1 MKLANV
7 VLVMGKGGVGKTTV
21 ARGIGAGLSRDGH
34 RVVVLELGAGAAGA
48 AHAEH
53 AGDVAYE
60 VLSEDDALLETA
72 SEIFGS
78 QRVSK
83 LLFGNFAIKRLIG
96 VVPGVREY
104 CLVVAARQRL
114 AGFERVVVDMPAT
127 GHGIAWLS
135 AAHKLARLVP
145 HGKARSQAD
154 ALDAALR
161 SARETSYVLVTLPEP
176 LVLAESAELERAL
189 RERLGVQIDQYV
201 MNRVPDEPE
210 VYESDLEALL
220 EGDASMASAV
230 AEVRLWAGA
239 RRAVRAQAAILSQ
252 AARTHFIGER
262 AGEHSALAVG
272 AALGFEGAA
281 R

>member
-1 MKLANV
+1 MELANV

-21 ARGIGAGLSRDGH
+21 ARGIGAGLSRAGH

-48 AHAEH
+48 RQPEPGTSEAHET
-53 AGDVAYE
+53 
-60 VLSEDDALLETA
+60 LSEDSALLETA
-72 SEIFGS
+72 AEIFGS
-78 QRVSK
+78 QRVAHW
-83 LLFGNFAIKRLIG
+83 LFGNFAIKRLIG

-114 AGFERVVVDMPAT
+114 ARFERVVVDMPAT

-154 ALDAALR
+154 ALDSALR
-161 SARETSYVLVTLPEP
+161 NPRETSYVLVTLPEP

-210 VYESDLEALL
+210 VYETDLEALL
-220 EGDASMASAV
+220 QGDASMASAV
-230 AEVRLWAGA
+230 AELRLWAGA
-239 RRAVRAQAAILSQ
+239 RRAVRAQAATLGR
-252 AARTHFIGER
+252 AARTHILGER
-262 AGEHSALAVG
+262 AGMYNALAVG
-272 AALGFEGAA
+272 TALGFAGGA